1 MLEEQ
6 FEELKKR
13 KPLSDDEE
21 EPSEEMFVQ
30 SQFLPAHLINEMM
43 GGYDGKKEKSKN
55 TKIEEKKSE
64 PVSIDQSIDEE

>member
-21 EPSEEMFVQ
+21 EASEDMFVQ
-30 SQFLPAHLINEMM
+30 SQFLPAHLLNEMM
-43 GGYDGKKEKSKN
+43 GGYDSKKEKSKN
-55 TKIEEKKSE
+55 TKTEEKKSE